1 VFLPGTTIGFLAK
14 ERARRAIRARFA
26 YFLPPAL
33 IGRIEANPEAA
44 LTPEGAERDL
54 SVMFVDMRGFSTVT
68 EGMPPD
74 RVVHLVNTYLSAVAE
89 TLVDRGAT
97 IDKFIGDAVMAFWN
111 APIAQEDH
119 AAAALGAIAEVERAA
134 ARRRPSWRRRACRPC
149 AWPSGSTPARP
160 MWG

>member
-1 VFLPGTTIGFLAK
+1 
-14 ERARRAIRARFA
+14 
-26 YFLPPAL
+26 
-33 IGRIEANPEAA
+33 
-44 LTPEGAERDL
+44 
-54 SVMFVDMRGFSTVT
+54 MFVDMRGFSTVT

-74 RVVHLVNTYLSAVAE
+74 RVVQLVNTYLSAVADA
-89 TLVDRGAT
+89 LVDRGAT

-119 AAAALGAIAEVERAA
+119 AAAALGAIAEVN
-134 ARRRPSWRRRACRPC
+134 ARRRRRPNGWRRRAYRPC